1 MILKVNF
8 FRVVFNS
15 PILSD
20 KIVDELIASII
31 SVGKRIRVN
40 RDGEVIPMNASQY
53 IFLQIKIMIYIYNVA
68 VISIN
73 WISRSLLIYGLLL

>member
-1 MILKVNF
+1 
-8 FRVVFNS
+8 
-15 PILSD
+15 
-20 KIVDELIASII
+20 
-31 SVGKRIRVN
+31 
-40 RDGEVIPMNASQY
+40 MNAYQY